1 MYFGCTGIVV
11 ESNEAGASILTSA
24 SLVRSDDDDRNM
36 KSILMVCIGFLYF
49 IACLL
54 NEDRR

>member
-36 KSILMVCIGFLYF
+36 KSILMVCIGNFF
-49 IACLL
+49 CTSLL
-54 NEDRR
+54 AY